1 MQYQIREIFPNHV
14 SVTNTVQWH
23 PNKHLECK
31 YVKRIQNRIGVKLQ
45 NHESICAITIPIT
58 LGHGPLSKTICFS
71 PFGIQ
76 G

>member
-1 MQYQIREIFPNHV
+1 MLYWAGYIREIFPKHV
-14 SVTNTVQWH
+14 GIQ
-23 PNKHLECK
+23 
-31 YVKRIQNRIGVKLQ
+31 YVKRIQNRIGVKLK
-45 NHESICAITIPIT
+45 NLESICAITIPIT